1 MSHTQR
7 DQAKLLAR
15 VRRLTGQMQALERAL
30 LADAACA
37 DVLQQLASIRGALT
51 SSPPFFRNAKDHGP
65 SAHYRTGI
73 PTAFFKLFIL
83 KNHFGGFLLHRRCM
97 LYPCELGMANV
108 SSVRRI
114 TVPT

>member
-51 SSPPFFRNAKDHGP
+51 SSPA
-65 SAHYRTGI
+65 
-73 PTAFFKLFIL
+73 
-83 KNHFGGFLLHRRCM
+83 
-97 LYPCELGMANV
+97 
-108 SSVRRI
+108 
-114 TVPT
+114 

>member
-51 SSPPFFRNAKDHGP
+51 SSPPKVGGFLRRSSRHRAGR
-65 SAHYRTGI
+65 SR
-73 PTAFFKLFIL
+73 
-83 KNHFGGFLLHRRCM
+83 FGGFLL
-97 LYPCELGMANV
+97 LAA
-108 SSVRRI
+108 
-114 TVPT
+114 

>member
-37 DVLQQLASIRGALT
+37 DVLQQLASIRGAVNGLT
-51 SSPPFFRNAKDHGP
+51 AELMDGHLREHVLEASDDATRQQAVDEL
-65 SAHYRTGI
+65 SAILRTYI
-73 PTAFFKLFIL
+73 
-83 KNHFGGFLLHRRCM
+83 R
-97 LYPCELGMANV
+97 
-108 SSVRRI
+108 
-114 TVPT
+114 